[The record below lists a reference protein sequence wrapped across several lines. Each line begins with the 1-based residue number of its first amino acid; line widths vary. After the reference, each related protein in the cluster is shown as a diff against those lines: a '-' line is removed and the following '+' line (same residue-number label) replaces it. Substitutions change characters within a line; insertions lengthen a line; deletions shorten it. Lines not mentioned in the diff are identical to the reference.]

1 MGICVKVK
9 NVKDLGGGKYQ
20 FRKPYPPSL
29 RADLGQQLMETA
41 FCRSENEL
49 LRWRSSLIDRWEKMV
64 VAQRALN
71 TANAETP
78 RERRAAGLAR
88 AEALIAGVKG
98 VEEDAA
104 RDLVAEA
111 ILARYPEDPEDG
123 LPLGVSPEDT
133 ATVNALRD
141 PDSPAPE
148 PTLRDAM
155 KEYIK
160 ERIGDRKGRRGRNSV
175 GAVERVFGY
184 AFEALGK
191 RADLPLS
198 QLVNADGIKVRDFML
213 VRQKQGGGTVKPAS
227 VRRELNPLAKALKLT
242 IKNYDLE
249 LKAKN
254 IFQISD
260 IPGLD
265 DESEAEK
272 RDPLP
277 SDVIDAIANRL
288 LRQKERKNSAL
299 PSLRLLWRMLVG
311 TGCRVSE
318 VAGLRLADVQ
328 LDGPTPHIRVRW
340 NEDRR
345 VKTKTSVRSVP
356 LCGDA
361 FAAAKEAVAAAAG
374 TGLALFPRYGGPT
387 GGNNASA
394 ALMKHINAVTTNP
407 KYVAHSLR
415 HNMADW
421 LRLSGASVRAEKL
434 ILGHSLGGVGDR
446 VYGGRP
452 ADLQETRKAMLAA
465 HVFAADEAR
474 TKLAAE

>member
-9 NVKDLGGGKYQ
+9 NVKDLGGGKYK

-41 FCRSENEL
+41 FCRSENDL
-49 LRWRSSLIDRWEKMV
+49 LRWRSSLIDRWEKTV
-64 VAQRALN
+64 AAQRALN
-71 TANAETP
+71 TAKAETP
-78 RERRAAGLAR
+78 RERWAAGLVR
-88 AEALIAGVKG
+88 AEALAAGVKG

-104 RDLVAEA
+104 RDLVAEI
-111 ILARYPEDPEDG
+111 ILARYPEDPDDG
-123 LPLGVSPEDT
+123 SPLGVSLEDA

-141 PDSPAPE
+141 PDGPAPE

-160 ERIGDRKGRRGRNSV
+160 ERIGDKKGRRGRNTV

-184 AFEALGK
+184 AFDALGK

-198 QLVNADGIKVRDFML
+198 QLGNADGIKVRDFML
-213 VRQKQGGGTVKPAS
+213 ARQKQGGGTVKPAS
-227 VRRELNPLAKALKLT
+227 LRRELNPLAKALKLT

-249 LKAKN
+249 RKAKN
-254 IFQISD
+254 IFQAMNV
-260 IPGLD
+260 PGLD

-277 SDVIDAIANRL
+277 PAVIAAITNRL
-288 LRQKERKNSAL
+288 LSQKERKNSAL
-299 PSLRLLWRMLVG
+299 PTLRLLWRILVG

-318 VAGLRLADVQ
+318 VAGLRLADIQ
-328 LDGPTPHIRVRW
+328 LEGTTPHIRVRW

-345 VKTKTSVRSVP
+345 VKTKTSIRSVP

-361 FAAAKEAVAAAAG
+361 FAAVKVAVVAAG
-374 TGLALFPRYGGPT
+374 KGPALFPRYGSPS
-387 GGNNASA
+387 GGTNASA
-394 ALMKHINAVTTNP
+394 ALMKHINAVTADP
-407 KYVAHSLR
+407 KHVAHSLR
-415 HNMADW
+415 HNMTDW
-421 LRLSGASVRAEKL
+421 LRLSEAPDRATKL

-446 VYGGRP
+446 VYGGKP
-452 ADLQETRKAMLAA
+452 ADLRLTNQAMLAA
-465 HVFAADEAR
+465 HVFAEEEAQ
-474 TKLAAE
+474 TALAAE